1 VKALAIEA
9 GYFVAGIALFV
20 VWSVFAYG
28 VLVVQPVIADAW
40 FDFLAW
46 LVGLPSWR
54 EHGFGRSRRRSDAEP
69 ELVLRLAPGPHRVRL
84 ARRDRGRYA

>member
-1 VKALAIEA
+1 VKAVAVEA
-9 GYFVAGIALFV
+9 GYFVAGIALLV

-46 LVGLPSWR
+46 LVGLPS
-54 EHGFGRSRRRSDAEP
+54 
-69 ELVLRLAPGPHRVRL
+69 
-84 ARRDRGRYA
+84 